1 MSSRRI
7 HSWVHLL
14 GVLLLAS
21 LASCGYT
28 SGVRLPA
35 GAQTLGVT
43 VFDNFGPQP
52 EVERDLFACLS
63 SQANRMVDAEL
74 VAPQKADLVIRGE
87 IVEYRR
93 LHGILNKEGQ
103 LQQSGVRLILR
114 AWIEDQRLGV
124 RIGDTMQVDQAVRY
138 VIHAGEEEFGARQTA
153 LQHLCQELILDLFTQ
168 SDYESSEASESD
180 VNIVEEVLEP
190 LATDPADPLADTD
203 QDE

>member
-1 MSSRRI
+1 
-7 HSWVHLL
+7 L
-14 GVLLLAS
+14 GSLLLAS

-28 SGVRLPA
+28 SGIRLPA
-35 GAQTLGVT
+35 DARTIGVT
-43 VFDNFGPQP
+43 VFDNLGPQP

-63 SQANRMVDAEL
+63 SQANRMIDAEL
-74 VAPQKADLVIRGE
+74 VAPQNADLVIRGE

-138 VIHAGEEEFGARQTA
+138 VIHAGQEEFGARTTA

-168 SDYESSEASESD
+168 VDYESSESSD
-180 VNIVEEVLEP
+180 QDANIRKDVLEP
-190 LATDPADPLADTD
+190 LGTDPADPLADED
-203 QDE
+203 